1 MVEGDLMDLTLPTLL
16 QALSQEQSTTELR
29 VQQGSV
35 QGALY
40 LCDGALVHATG
51 TRAEGDEALLELL
64 GWTAGRFRI
73 VRDTESRPRT
83 VSPRLTELITG
94 HGQAARSAAPS
105 LAGSGGLTTD
115 EQLLQDAL
123 ALLTRLDLDSTKVS
137 ETLQD
142 TTGVSTV
149 SVLATTINSLV
160 GFVVAR
166 TSDLNVLPSR
176 VLSRLGDSNPHSQ
189 VITEVDERVSLD
201 MVAEIL
207 RTWEGDP
214 ASRQQ
219 FFVGMCDALI
229 EVMGIYGRTLGTF
242 FRSERERQ
250 EWRSTFD
257 LYVQGL
263 TTVLGIEC
271 YEQGSAA

>member
-1 MVEGDLMDLTLPTLL
+1 
-16 QALSQEQSTTELR
+16 
-29 VQQGSV
+29 
-35 QGALY
+35 
-40 LCDGALVHATG
+40 
-51 TRAEGDEALLELL
+51 
-64 GWTAGRFRI
+64 
-73 VRDTESRPRT
+73 
-83 VSPRLTELITG
+83 
-94 HGQAARSAAPS
+94 
-105 LAGSGGLTTD
+105 
-115 EQLLQDAL
+115 
-123 ALLTRLDLDSTKVS
+123 
-137 ETLQD
+137 
-142 TTGVSTV
+142 
-149 SVLATTINSLV
+149 
-160 GFVVAR
+160 
-166 TSDLNVLPSR
+166 
-176 VLSRLGDSNPHSQ
+176 
-189 VITEVDERVSLD
+189 